1 MSYMALY
8 RKFRP
13 DNFKDVKGQEH
24 IVTTLKNQIKAGRIG
39 HAYLFTGTRGTGKTS
54 VAKLFA
60 KTVNCENPNDG
71 NPCNECSLCQGIKS
85 GTSMNV
91 IEIDAAS
98 NNGVENV
105 REIVE
110 EVRYSPTEGKYKV
123 YIIDEVHMLSTGA
136 FNALLKTIEEP
147 PSYVI
152 FILATTEVHK
162 IPVTILSRCQ
172 RYDFKRIT
180 IDIIADRLREL
191 MDEEK
196 VDVEDKAL
204 RYIARMAD
212 GSLRDALSLLD
223 QCISFYLGET
233 LTYDNVLDVLG
244 TVDTRVFSQ
253 LLGLINNQDVTGCI
267 RILDD
272 VENGGRELSQ
282 FVIDF
287 IWYLRNLLLVK
298 TTENVNDIIIDMATE
313 NLMLLKQEAES
324 MDVDILMRYIRIF
337 SELSNQIRYAPRKRV
352 LLEMALIKLCR
363 PQMEQSVDS
372 LINRIKILEDKLE
385 KGIVVKSDQK
395 NTKQTETESHVEPE
409 KKQEILPEALPEDL
423 KKVAGIWRNI
433 IAQVTKKA
441 PAIGPALNN
450 ATLSVDDNM
459 GLMIVVENDFDKEH
473 VDSEKNKKVIN
484 DTISHML
491 QKSVQIN
498 VRSIDKNKENMKDVF
513 DLTKIV
519 KVPIQYE

>member
-13 DNFKDVKGQEH
+13 DNFKDVKGQDH
-24 IVTTLKNQIKAGRIG
+24 IVTTLRNQIKSGRIG
-39 HAYLFTGTRGTGKTS
+39 HAYLFTGTRGTGKTT
-54 VAKLFA
+54 VAKLLA
-60 KTVNCENPNDG
+60 KTVNCENPHEG
-71 NPCNECSLCQGIKS
+71 NPCNECSLCKGIIS

-110 EVRYSPTEGKYKV
+110 EVRYSPTEGRYKV
-123 YIIDEVHMLSTGA
+123 YIIDEVHMLSAGA

-172 RYDFKRIT
+172 RYDFKRIS

-191 MDEEK
+191 MNEEELE
-196 VDVEDKAL
+196 VEDKAL

-233 LTYDNVLDVLG
+233 VTYDNVLDVLG
-244 TVDTRVFSQ
+244 TVDTKVFSQ
-253 LLGLINNQDVTGCI
+253 LLQAVNNQAVSECI
-267 RILDD
+267 RILDE
-272 VENGGRELSQ
+272 VETSGRELSQ

-298 TTENVNDIIIDMATE
+298 TTENVNDIIIDIATE

-324 MDVDILMRYIRIF
+324 MDENILMRYIRIF

-352 LLEMALIKLCR
+352 LLEMALIKLCK
-363 PQMEQSVDS
+363 PQMEHNYES
-372 LINRIKILEDKLE
+372 LLNRIKILEDKLE
-385 KGIVVKSDQK
+385 KGIVVKS
-395 NTKQTETESHVEPE
+395 ESVRSNQSEDEPE
-409 KKQEILPEALPEDL
+409 PIKQEEILPEALPEDL
-423 KKVAGIWRNI
+423 KKVASIWNNI
-433 IAQVTKKA
+433 IVQVTKKA
-441 PAIGPALNN
+441 PALGATLNN
-450 ATLSVDDNM
+450 ATLSIDNNK
-459 GLMIVVENDFDKEH
+459 GLMIVVEDSFAKDH

-484 DTISHML
+484 DTISKML
-491 QKSVQIN
+491 QKTVQIN
-498 VRSIDKNKENMKDVF
+498 VRSIDKDKENMKDIV
-513 DLTKIV
+513 DLTKLV